1 MADKEGN
8 LDAVLKEAVDLEHI
22 PIDEV
27 FENLRCSHEGLTSE
41 QAQQRLQIFGPN
53 KLEEKE
59 ESKFLKFLGFMWNP
73 LSWVMEAAAI
83 MAIALAN
90 GGGKPPDWQDFV
102 GIITLLLINS
112 TISFIE
118 ENNAGNAAAALM
130 ARLAPKAKV
139 LRDGRWTEE
148 EAAIL
153 VPGDIISIKLGDI
166 IPADARLLDGDPLKI
181 DQSALTGESLPA
193 TKGPGDGIYS
203 GSTVK
208 QGEIE
213 AVVIATGVHTF
224 FGKAAHLVDSTNQVG
239 HFQQVLTAIG
249 NFCICSIAVGMLIEI
264 IVMYPIQHRA
274 YRPGI
279 DNLLVLLIG
288 GIPIAMPTVLSVTMA
303 IGSHRL
309 SQQGAI
315 TKRMTAIEEMAGM
328 DVLCSDKTGTL
339 TLNKLSVDKNLIEV
353 FEKGVTQDQVILMAA
368 RASRIENQD
377 AIDTAIVGMLGD
389 PKEVKLALWHVSKP
403 GVHGNQIFSCFVKYT
418 IIGHTTFTE
427 FILYMVNN
435 LKNSHLLHEPAGS
448 MYTGRGAL
456 GQKLMSEVISSHV
469 SEHLIL
475 LSFLYKA
482 TWKESAEM
490 W

>member
-1 MADKEGN
+1 MGEAVDKDPSLE
-8 LDAVLKEAVDLEHI
+8 AVVKEAVDLENI
-22 PIDEV
+22 PLEEV
-27 FENLRCSHEGLTSE
+27 FENLRCGRGGLTSA
-41 QAQQRLQIFGPN
+41 QAQQRLAIFGPN

-59 ESKFLKFLGFMWNP
+59 ESKILKFLGFMWNP

-102 GIITLLLINS
+102 GIITLLVINS

-139 LRDGRWTEE
+139 LRDGRWNEE

-166 IPADARLLDGDPLKI
+166 IPADARLLEGDPLKI
-181 DQSALTGESLPA
+181 DQSALTGESLPV
-193 TKGPGDGIYS
+193 TKGPGDGVYS
-203 GSTVK
+203 GSTCK

-224 FGKAAHLVDSTNQVG
+224 FGKAAHLVDSTNQV
-239 HFQQVLTAIG
+239 LTAIG
-249 NFCICSIAVGMLIEI
+249 NFCICSIAIGMFVEI

-309 SQQGAI
+309 AQQGAI

-339 TLNKLSVDKNLIEV
+339 TLNKLTVDKNLIEV
-353 FEKGVTQDQVILMAA
+353 FAKGVTQDTVILMAA
-368 RASRIENQD
+368 RASRLENQD
-377 AIDTAIVGMLGD
+377 AIDTAIVGMLAD
-389 PKEVKLALWHVSKP
+389 PKEARAGIQEVHFLPFNPTDKRTALTYIDSDGK
-403 GVHGNQIFSCFVKYT
+403 NASCQQRC
-418 IIGHTTFTE
+418 
-427 FILYMVNN
+427 
-435 LKNSHLLHEPAGS
+435 
-448 MYTGRGAL
+448 TGTDSQPR
-456 GQKLMSEVISSHV
+456 
-469 SEHLIL
+469 
-475 LSFLYKA
+475 
-482 TWKESAEM
+482 T
-490 W
+490 